1 VIWVVIL
8 STTINASAD
17 ANKDGETADG
27 DAVLSCSLVEGATPL
42 EKMALMAEDQTKVG
56 LEVDGQIVYFKPDKD
71 ACLLEDRPVDAE
83 CQGDGCEIPSSWDE
97 LPIEVQAEDLK
108 KYE

>member
-8 STTINASAD
+8 STTVNAPAD
-17 ANKDGETADG
+17 ENNNTTENG

-42 EKMALMAEDQTKVG
+42 EKMALMAEEQTKVG
-56 LEVDGQIVYFKPDKD
+56 LEVDGKLVYFKPDKD
-71 ACLLEDRPVDAE
+71 ACLLEERAEGEAIE

-97 LPIEVQAEDLK
+97 LPIEVQAEEK
-108 KYE
+108 K